1 VVLMVSRSFD
11 EPVFEKLTLA
21 QIAARTGLTEE
32 RSERAL
38 VKFEELDVIR
48 RGTDA
53 RTHEEFWAAVPP
65 EVQYV
70 GLRRP

>member
-1 VVLMVSRSFD
+1 MVSSSSD
-11 EPVFEKLTLA
+11 APVFEQLTLG

-32 RSERAL
+32 RSECAL
-38 VKFEELDVIR
+38 VKLEELDAIR
-48 RGTDA
+48 RGTDVH
-53 RTHEEFWAAVPP
+53 TGEEFFTAVPP